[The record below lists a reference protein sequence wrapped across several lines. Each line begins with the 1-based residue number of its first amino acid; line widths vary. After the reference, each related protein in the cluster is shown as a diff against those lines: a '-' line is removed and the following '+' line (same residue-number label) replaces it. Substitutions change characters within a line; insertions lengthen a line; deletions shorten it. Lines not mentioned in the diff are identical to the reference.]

1 MENGNWLDVD
11 SSMWA
16 WKTSVASSEHLC
28 GAAAADNGCLW
39 DEGGAYLPDFPVVPA
54 PGLLLEFFP
63 VSHHFA
69 VRKGYAVDPLQCFHL
84 RVPFPIC

>member
-1 MENGNWLDVD
+1 MTLSYSYEIHKCIVNERSSWEEKTASWAQIMEEEKL
-11 SSMWA
+11 
-16 WKTSVASSEHLC
+16 LF
-28 GAAAADNGCLW
+28 
-39 DEGGAYLPDFPVVPA
+39 LPDFPVVPA